1 MKTFP
6 FFMPLEKQ
14 IRKMKTLY
22 PELTPFNTFYLQA
35 NSSHKVYVEQS
46 GNPRGIPVIFL
57 HGGPCSGTKP
67 SHRCFFNPKKYHI
80 ILMDQRGCGLS
91 EPYGEI
97 AHNTTQ
103 DLINDMES
111 IREFLKIDKWI
122 LFGGSWGGTLA
133 LLYAQAHVENVLG
146 MIIRGVF
153 LARQKDADWFIKEG
167 AGNIYPEKW
176 QQLISSVSVKKNED
190 FVTALHNSVF
200 SINEVVKKNTV
211 KAWMEWGG
219 QVALLQDYQDNTAED
234 VTDKMIQQVQMEM
247 HYAQHKYFIKE
258 NKILDNCNLLL
269 NIPTVIIHGRNDLVC
284 PMEAGLSLYQA
295 LPQAEYI
302 VLPNAGHIAKGD
314 EMIDALVNATD
325 KMIELIQ

>member
-1 MKTFP
+1 
-6 FFMPLEKQ
+6 MPLEKQ